1 MEDIFKQLFERK
13 CEINYNDKFPYPRGE
28 GRRRR
33 NKFVMGGFYFM
44 IVIIAIWFPLTLF
57 AFGSQVG
64 APTKPLEVSINL
76 EFTGYQPIFKM
87 SANQNQLLNLTSSA
101 WDNLKKEFPDSS
113 SQFLSNY
120 NNEDVVVASINGNS
134 FATWDI
140 SPPNKNELVE
150 SLWQTDTVTVKL
162 TWRIKRRKKSQN
174 MDVEIFNEHEVALVA
189 NETYAKMRD
198 DLANMLN
205 NNSGSVVIPL
215 IFPNCILIPSKDEPK
230 VIELLLGTNPQD
242 KSQKSEYRNIN
253 ISLNRDQES
262 YWWTVSEIGDPYS
275 FMGVNTTDQVAM
287 LLFNDRVF
295 PDSLQFISGYG

>member
-33 NKFVMGGFYFM
+33 NKFLMGGFYFM

-64 APTKPLEVSINL
+64 TPTKPLEVSISL

-87 SANQNQLLNLTSSA
+87 AANQNSLLNLTSTA
-101 WDNLKKEFPDSS
+101 WDNLQKKFPDSS
-113 SQFLSNY
+113 SQFLASY
-120 NNEDVVVASINGNS
+120 NNEDVVVASINSNS

-140 SPPNKNELVE
+140 SPPNKQELID
-150 SLWQTDTVTVKL
+150 SLFKTETVTVKL
-162 TWRIKRRKKSQN
+162 TWRIKRKKKSQS
-174 MDVEIFNEHEVALVA
+174 MEVEIFNEHEVALVA
-189 NETYAKMRD
+189 NQTYAKIREN
-198 DLANMLN
+198 LAIMLS
-205 NNSGSVVIPL
+205 NNSGSVEIPL
-215 IFPNCILIPSKDEPK
+215 LFPNCILIPNKDEPR
-230 VIELLLGTNPQD
+230 VITALQFESPQN
-242 KSQKSEYRNIN
+242 KSLRSEYRNIN
-253 ISLNRDQES
+253 ISLNRDQEN
-262 YWWTVSEIGDPYS
+262 YWWTVSEVGDPYR
-275 FMGVNTTDQVAM
+275 FMGVNTTDTVAF

>member
-33 NKFVMGGFYFM
+33 NKFLMGGFYFM

-64 APTKPLEVSINL
+64 TPTKPLEVSISL

-87 SANQNQLLNLTSSA
+87 SANQDALLNLTGPA
-101 WDNLKKEFPDSS
+101 WDALQKKFPDSS
-113 SQFLSNY
+113 SQFLASY

-150 SLWQTDTVTVKL
+150 SLRETVTVIVKL
-162 TWRIKRRKKSQN
+162 TWRIKRKKKSQS

-189 NETYAKMRD
+189 NETYAKIRE
-198 DLANMLN
+198 DLATMLN
-205 NNSGSVVIPL
+205 NNSGWVEIPL
-215 IFPNCILIPSKDEPK
+215 LFPNCILIPSKDEPR
-230 VIELLLGTNPQD
+230 VITSLQFENPLN
-242 KSQKSEYRNIN
+242 KSLRSEYRNIN

-262 YWWTVSEIGDPYS
+262 YWWTVSEVGTPYQ
-275 FMGVNTTDQVAM
+275 FMGVNTTDQVAF